1 MTCFSGM
8 NKQRAIGRKDGY
20 ACISGLADNCERPH
34 MSTEQRKAARA
45 ADAGRGA
52 NVWSDAGARKSE
64 AARSLFIHACERPH
78 MSTDQRKA
86 VKAPKNA
93 GKRMCGAMRELARA
107 KQRVVLF
114 IHACG
119 HPPMAASRTR
129 LLYTRLFC
137 LCLCLFLLPALTGC
151 GTEGTGMS
159 AGGNTGSI
167 TQTAQQTD
175 AGSET
180 QDTGQEAGGSGG
192 ESPGQSAPEAPP
204 GSGDSLPELQL
215 LTRDDSQSPEDL
227 QLLSGGEGQAE
238 GELPPDSENG
248 TATELLPE
256 DGSYTTAD
264 DVALYLHTYGRL
276 PDNFMTK
283 KEAKKTGWSGG
294 SLERYAP
301 GMCIGGDHFGNYEG
315 ILPDGD
321 YRECDI
327 NTLGKKNRG
336 AERLIFSDDGRIYYT
351 GDHYRTFTLL
361 YGSE

>member
-1 MTCFSGM
+1 
-8 NKQRAIGRKDGY
+8 
-20 ACISGLADNCERPH
+20 
-34 MSTEQRKAARA
+34 
-45 ADAGRGA
+45 
-52 NVWSDAGARKSE
+52 
-64 AARSLFIHACERPH
+64 
-78 MSTDQRKA
+78 
-86 VKAPKNA
+86 
-93 GKRMCGAMRELARA
+93 
-107 KQRVVLF
+107 
-114 IHACG
+114 
-119 HPPMAASRTR
+119 
-129 LLYTRLFC
+129 
-137 LCLCLFLLPALTGC
+137 
-151 GTEGTGMS
+151 MS

-215 LTRDDSQSPEDL
+215 LTGDDSQSPEDL

-256 DGSYTTAD
+256 DGSYTKAD

-294 SLERYAP
+294 SLCWVFCCP
-301 GMCIGGDHFGNYEG
+301 
-315 ILPDGD
+315 P
-321 YRECDI
+321 
-327 NTLGKKNRG
+327 
-336 AERLIFSDDGRIYYT
+336 
-351 GDHYRTFTLL
+351 
-361 YGSE
+361 